1 MTELDIADGAVYGS
15 AVVVIGQ
22 SAEAEGV
29 VMVSEDGRPFEESG
43 RFANSEYGTIPQAV
57 DRFVG
62 GFVVISEIY
71 GNDVEFYASNDAR
84 SWVAGQPS
92 PVFDDGES
100 ARDIACS
107 DQVCVG
113 VGFLDSTYRQDLE
126 ANTGAAWISS
136 SGGDY
141 QAVDYNFDTES
152 LDAVAWNG
160 AGFVVAGTNSDGTGS
175 AWHSTE
181 GTGWTPVSG
190 PFTKMTVDGV
200 VAFDGAYFVYGRTPT
215 TGAVMIWTS
224 ETTTDWSETVVAT
237 GLPEGSKIRAI
248 SGTQNG
254 FVTAGIDGATHDILV
269 WTSPNGN
276 EWQQT
281 ATLPPR

>member
-1 MTELDIADGAVYGS
+1 
-15 AVVVIGQ
+15 
-22 SAEAEGV
+22 
-29 VMVSEDGRPFEESG
+29 
-43 RFANSEYGTIPQAV
+43 
-57 DRFVG
+57 
-62 GFVVISEIY
+62 
-71 GNDVEFYASNDAR
+71 
-84 SWVAGQPS
+84 VAGQPS

-100 ARDIACS
+100 AQDIACS

-113 VGFLDSTYRQDLE
+113 VGFLDSTYRQDLG

-152 LDAVAWNG
+152 LDSVAWNG
-160 AGFVVAGTNSDGTGS
+160 AGFVVVGTNSDGTGS
-175 AWHSTE
+175 AWRSTE

-190 PFTKMTVDGV
+190 PFTEMTVDGV
-200 VAFDGAYFVYGRTPT
+200 VAFGGAHFVYGRNST
-215 TGAVMIWTS
+215 TDAVMVWTS

-237 GLPEGSKIRAI
+237 GLPEGSKIRTI

-254 FVTAGIDGATHDILV
+254 FVAAGIDGATHDVLV